1 MDLTPLY
8 LSAKLS
14 FISTGLLLLLAMPLA
29 ALLVFI
35 PFRGRFF
42 LDSLVN
48 LPLVLPPTVLGFYLL
63 IVLGPEGIIGGTWYS
78 LTDTSILFTFSG
90 IVLAAMLHSLP
101 FAVQPLKAAFEKID
115 PRLLEMADV
124 LGSSPLDTFFRVII
138 PNAVSG
144 IASSA
149 ILAFAHTMG
158 EFGVILMIGGSIP
171 GRTKVSSIA
180 IYEYVE
186 TMHYREAAVMSMV
199 LVVVSYGILL
209 LVGYWNR
216 QRSQHA

>member
-14 FISTGLLLLLAMPLA
+14 FISTGLLLLLAMPLS

-35 PFRGRFF
+35 SFRGRFF

-171 GRTKVSSIA
+171 GRTKVASIA

-209 LVGYWNR
+209 LVGYLNR